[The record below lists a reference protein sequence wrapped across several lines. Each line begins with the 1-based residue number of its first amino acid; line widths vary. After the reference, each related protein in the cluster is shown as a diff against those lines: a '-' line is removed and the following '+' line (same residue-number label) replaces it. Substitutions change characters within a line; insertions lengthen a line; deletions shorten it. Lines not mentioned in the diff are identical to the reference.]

1 MIKGYQGD
9 ILKSYE
15 LIRDEEKKLL
25 DDRKKE
31 ISEKIPDI
39 YNIENQIGKLSIE
52 LSLVMLKNIPDK
64 DDKIKYFKNKI
75 TELRM
80 RKTEL
85 LVSNGYP
92 MNYLNLHYR
101 CPKCKDTGFI
111 GTDKCSCFK
120 QKLVSLYYKNSDLS
134 SLLKNNN
141 FGNFDFR
148 YFSASRISSEPD
160 SPRKNIEKILQKS
173 WDFINSFSENSENLL
188 FYGTSGT
195 GKTFL
200 SHCIAKE
207 LLDKGYFVVYRTA
220 DDLIQN
226 LKHIKFNEDDQMEY
240 LLLDCDLLIIDDL
253 GSEQISVFSKT
264 ELFNLINKKLLM
276 GKKMI
281 VSTNYSLEEILKSY
295 SERISSRLLGNFN
308 LCKFYGDDI
317 RIQKNIK
324 KL

>member
-15 LIRDEEKKLL
+15 LIRDEEKTMLS
-25 DDRKKE
+25 DRKKE
-31 ISEKIPDI
+31 ISEKIPYI

-92 MNYLNLHYR
+92 MNYLDLHYR

-141 FGNFDFR
+141 FSNFDFR
-148 YFSASRISSEPD
+148 YFSTSRISSEPD
-160 SPRKNIEKILQKS
+160 SPRKNIEKVLSKS
-173 WDFINSFSENSENLL
+173 WNFINSFSENSENLL

-226 LKHIKFNEDDQMEY
+226 LKHIKFNEDTQMED

-264 ELFNLINKKLLM
+264 ELFNLINKKLLS

>member
-15 LIRDEEKKLL
+15 LIRDEEKNLL
-25 DDRKKE
+25 ADRRKE
-31 ISEKIPDI
+31 ISEKIPYISD
-39 YNIENQIGKLSIE
+39 IENQIGKLSIE

-64 DDKIKYFKNKI
+64 DDNIKYLKNKI

-80 RKTEL
+80 RKIEL
-85 LVSNGYP
+85 LVSNGYT
-92 MNYLNLHYR
+92 MDYLDLHYR

-111 GTDKCSCFK
+111 GADKCSCFK
-120 QKLVSLYYKNSDLS
+120 QKLVSLYYKNSDLTL
-134 SLLKNNN
+134 LLKNNN
-141 FGNFDFR
+141 FSNFDFR
-148 YFSASRISSEPD
+148 YFSTSRVSNEPD
-160 SPRKNIEKILQKS
+160 SPRKNIEKILSKS
-173 WDFINSFSENSENLL
+173 WNFINSFSENSENLL

-207 LLDKGYFVVYRTA
+207 LLDKGYFVIYRTA

-226 LKHIKFNEDDQMEY
+226 LKHIKFNEDTDIEN
-240 LLLDCDLLIIDDL
+240 LLLNCDLLIIDDL

-264 ELFNLINKKLLM
+264 ELFNLVNKKLLS

-324 KL
+324 K

>member
-9 ILKSYE
+9 ILKDYE

-25 DDRKKE
+25 ADRKKE
-31 ISEKIPDI
+31 ISEKIPFISDM
-39 YNIENQIGKLSIE
+39 EGQIGKLSIE
-52 LSLVMLKNIPDK
+52 LSLIMLKNIPDK
-64 DDKIKYFKNKI
+64 DAKIKCLKNKI

-80 RKTEL
+80 RKIEL
-85 LVSNGYP
+85 LVGNGYT
-92 MNYLNLHYR
+92 MDYLELHYR
-101 CPKCKDTGFI
+101 CSKCKDTGFI
-111 GTDKCSCFK
+111 GTEKCSCFK

-134 SLLKNNN
+134 LLLKNNN
-141 FGNFDFR
+141 FSNFDFR
-148 YFSASRISSEPD
+148 YFSASRISNEPD
-160 SPRKNIEKILQKS
+160 SPRKNIEKILSKS
-173 WDFINSFSENSENLL
+173 WNFINSFSENSENLL

-226 LKHIKFNEDDQMEY
+226 LKHIKFNEDNQLED
-240 LLLDCDLLIIDDL
+240 LLLNCDLLIIDDL

-264 ELFNLINKKLLM
+264 ELFNLINRKLLS

-281 VSTNYSLEEILKSY
+281 VSTNYSLEEILKNY

-308 LCKFYGDDI
+308 LCKFYGEDI
-317 RIQKNIK
+317 RIQKNIRK
-324 KL
+324 

>member
-15 LIRDEEKKLL
+15 LIRDEEKNLL
-25 DDRKKE
+25 ADRKKE
-31 ISEKIPDI
+31 ISQKIPYISD
-39 YNIENQIGKLSIE
+39 IENQIGKLSIE
-52 LSLVMLKNIPDK
+52 LSLGMLKNTPNK
-64 DDKIKYFKNKI
+64 DNNIKNLKNKI

-80 RKTEL
+80 RKIEL
-85 LVSNGYP
+85 LVSNGYS
-92 MNYLNLHYR
+92 MDYLELHYR
-101 CPKCKDTGFI
+101 CSKCKDTGFI

-120 QKLVSLYYKNSDLS
+120 QKLVSLYYKNSDLA
-134 SLLKNNN
+134 LLLRNNN
-141 FGNFDFR
+141 FNNFDFN
-148 YFSASRISSEPD
+148 YFSTSRISNEPE
-160 SPRKNIEKILQKS
+160 SPRKNIEKTLSKS
-173 WDFINSFSENSENLL
+173 WNFINTFNENSENLL
-188 FYGTSGT
+188 FYGSSGT

-207 LLDKGYFVVYRTA
+207 LLDKGYLVVYRTA

-226 LKHIKFNEDDQMEY
+226 LKHIKFNEDAQMEN
-240 LLLDCDLLIIDDL
+240 LLLNCDLLIIDDL

-264 ELFNLINKKLLM
+264 ELFNLLNKKLLS

-281 VSTNYSLEEILKSY
+281 VSTNYSLEEILKNY

-317 RIQKNIK
+317 RIEKNIK
-324 KL
+324 K